1 MSHHRLVRNVTVIV
15 GEECV
20 TPLSCC
26 RRPWFFKIVKQIV
39 KDRQD
44 VSGSSCLKDEDGI
57 MVTDSDGVKE
67 V

>member
-1 MSHHRLVRNVTVIV
+1 MIV